1 MQGSWPMG
9 RCRRRRSPPGVVPR
23 VASVLAWLALQAGLG
38 AAAPAA
44 ANGAPAPAVA
54 LAGTMGDKVV
64 LVIDGRTRVMT
75 LGETVEGLR
84 VERGAGT
91 QSVVLEAGGR
101 RQALVV
107 GAAPVTVG
115 AARTTA
121 GAERR
126 LVLQAGSDH
135 IFHAEGEINGQ
146 AVQGVVDTGA
156 SVVVLSTQAA
166 QRLGVPWQA
175 GTATQVQTASGRSAG
190 RRVKLAQVSL
200 GPLVARNVD
209 AVVID
214 SDMPHVL
221 FGNSFLQGF
230 RLQWEQGRLSLT
242 P

>member
-1 MQGSWPMG
+1 MWGSWAIG
-9 RCRRRRSPPGVVPR
+9 RCPR
-23 VASVLAWLALQAGLG
+23 GCALAGGLALALVGP
-38 AAAPAA
+38 PAH
-44 ANGAPAPAVA
+44 GAPAVA

-84 VERGAGT
+84 VQRGAGA
-91 QSVVLEAGGR
+91 QSVVVEAGGR
-101 RQALVV
+101 RQELVV

-115 AARTTA
+115 QVRPPGDAA
-121 GAERR
+121 GADRR
-126 LVLQAGSDH
+126 LVLQAGSDQ
-135 IFHAEGEINGQ
+135 IYHAEGEINGQ

-156 SVVVLSTQAA
+156 SVVVLSVQAA
-166 QRLGVPWQA
+166 RRLGVDWQSGA
-175 GTATQVQTASGRSAG
+175 AIQVQTASGRGVG
-190 RRVKLAQVSL
+190 RRVRLAQVSL

-221 FGNSFLQGF
+221 YGNSFLQGF
-230 RLQWEQGRLSLT
+230 RLQWEQGRLSMT